1 MRTFA
6 YDEEYVTLAQRV
18 MGDMLDYA
26 VNTLNYELQNFYRMF
41 LISGIARQF
50 EIGNPAYVA
59 GRNGCEVAKEV
70 IVLSGLDMLEAE
82 DLMYLDKSPEYWTG
96 WALAYYQWK
105 SGQSF
110 RQIDHAVSIDTVCA
124 MYDPLH
130 EADIEKF
137 VYIMNEKL
145 KQQDVSRLRRLRT
158 YAKLS
163 QRQLAEAADV
173 PVRQIQLFE
182 QGERDINKTQGRTL
196 LKLSRV
202 LKCRPEEL
210 LAYVDC
216 L

>member
-1 MRTFA
+1 MI
-6 YDEEYVTLAQRV
+6 
-18 MGDMLDYA
+18 LDYA

-70 IVLSGLDMLEAE
+70 IVLSGLDMPEAE

-182 QGERDINKTQGRTL
+182 QGERDINKTQGMTL

>member
-70 IVLSGLDMLEAE
+70 IVLSGLDMPEAE
-82 DLMYLDKSPEYWTG
+82 DLTYLDKSPEYWTG

-182 QGERDINKTQGRTL
+182 QGERDINKTQGMTL

>member
-1 MRTFA
+1 MRIFA

-70 IVLSGLDMLEAE
+70 IVLSGLDMPEAE

-182 QGERDINKTQGRTL
+182 QGERDINKTQGMTL

-202 LKCRPEEL
+202 LKCRLEEL